1 MPRRIEPS
9 MFSTVNEAF
18 RKKID
23 LLIGTPKETSA
34 SNIVAVRVIR
44 KPGVAGRRMDMI
56 ERKKRGKN

>member
-1 MPRRIEPS
+1 
-9 MFSTVNEAF
+9 MFSTVNEAL

-34 SNIVAVRVIR
+34 SSIVAVRVIR

-56 ERKKRGKN
+56 ERKKRGKS